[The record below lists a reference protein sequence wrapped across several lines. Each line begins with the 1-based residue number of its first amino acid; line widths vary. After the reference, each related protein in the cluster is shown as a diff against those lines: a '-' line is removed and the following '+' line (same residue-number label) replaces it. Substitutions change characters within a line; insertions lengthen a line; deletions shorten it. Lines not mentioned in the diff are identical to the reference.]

1 MTVES
6 TLSRSKEVA
15 GRPVS
20 EAGGGCGQTSL
31 ADAAGVFTC
40 IQTLN

>member
-20 EAGGGCGQTSL
+20 EAGGCGQTSL